1 MICKTIFILGI
12 IIYGLA
18 RATQQGSIFSER
30 NREPRHKWLD
40 MPNEIHFYGWFEPI
54 GIFMATM
61 AYTRIINAKNVLIWL
76 VYPVLAYFIYWLP
89 YALLYCHIRRK
100 EWFSDGQMYLVG
112 WIKTKLVSRK
122 MSYVLFVVAVALAYY
137 L

>member
-1 MICKTIFILGI
+1 MIYKTIFILGI

-18 RATQQGSIFSER
+18 RATQQGCIFSER

-61 AYTRIINAKNVLIWL
+61 AYTCIIGSKNTIIWL
-76 VYPVLAYFIYWLP
+76 IYPVLAYFIYWLP

-100 EWFSDGQMYLVG
+100 EWFADGQMYLVG